1 MKKSK
6 IFILSS
12 LWEELGFV
20 LVEAAFNNLF
30 IISSNCPNGPTE
42 FIDKDRCGILF
53 ENNKIN
59 SLTDAFDKYLKISNK
74 NTIKLNAKK
83 KSHHYTKFK
92 HHLELTKILNNENQI

>member
-1 MKKSK
+1 MSQ
-6 IFILSS
+6 
-12 LWEELGFV
+12 W
-20 LVEAAFNNLF
+20 
-30 IISSNCPNGPTE
+30 PTE